1 MLKPCG
7 KVIFGSAEI
16 LTLLSA
22 SENEIVENLR
32 KGDPEAFDAIY
43 GMYAGK
49 LYAFGMKYLRSAS
62 DAEELVQS
70 VFIRVWENHDK
81 LDSSLSFRSYLFT
94 IAYNDICKLFR
105 RKSYLNKYVSETLNE
120 NKEWSLNAEE
130 GTEYRSV
137 IEEVGRLID
146 TLPEKQ
152 KEAFIKSKLEGKT
165 TRDIATDLGLSPG
178 TVDNYISLT
187 VKYIRSKMG
196 KGNLPVMLLLALF
209 ATLS

>member
-1 MLKPCG
+1 M
-7 KVIFGSAEI
+7 SA
-16 LTLLSA
+16 A
-22 SENEIVENLR
+22 ENEIIEDLR
-32 KGDPEAFDAIY
+32 KGDPEAFDMIY
-43 GMYAGK
+43 GLYAGK
-49 LYAFGMKYLRSAS
+49 LYAFGMKYLRSSA

-105 RKSYLNKYVSETLNE
+105 RKSYLNKYVSETLYE

-130 GTEYRSV
+130 GTEYRSA
-137 IEEVGRLID
+137 IDEVGRLINA
-146 TLPEKQ
+146 LPEKQ
-152 KEAFIKSKLEGKT
+152 KEAFIKSKLEGKAS
-165 TRDIATDLGLSPG
+165 RDIASDMGLSPG

-187 VKYIRSKMG
+187 VKYIRSKID

-209 ATLS
+209 ANLS